1 MKNKLK
7 IDYLS
12 IVGLGYVGLPLA
24 LEFGKKYRTVG
35 VDLSLDKIKS
45 YKKKFDPAGEISK
58 DIFNQSKKIIFTHKI
73 ITLKYLSFFKIPQF
87 KAWYLLTN

>member
-24 LEFGKKYRTVG
+24 LEFGKKYRTFG

-73 ITLKYLSFFKIPQF
+73 EKISKSDIIIVGIF
-87 KAWYLLTN
+87 WLCRK